1 MTAAIAFNRLVP
13 ELLCRDFARSLAFYG
28 ETLGFTWLYGREDPP
43 FAYLEFEGA
52 QLMLEQI
59 DRDASWLTAA
69 MTPPFGRGI
78 NLQIE
83 TGDLD
88 GLLAR
93 LAKARVALY
102 REPESAWYRA
112 GDRMVGQRQFLV
124 QDPDGYLL
132 RFCQDLGERELG
144 RIGPGER
151 HVS

>member
-1 MTAAIAFNRLVP
+1 MTAAIDFNRLVP
-13 ELLCRDFARSLAFYG
+13 ELLCHDFVRSFAFYG
-28 ETLGFTWLYGREDPP
+28 ETLGFTRLYGRENPP

-59 DRDASWLTAA
+59 EDEASWLTGE

-132 RFCQDLGERELG
+132 RFCQDLGERQRG
-144 RIGPGER
+144 RIEPGER

>member
-1 MTAAIAFNRLVP
+1 MTAAIDFNRLVP
-13 ELLCRDFARSLAFYG
+13 ELLCHDFVRSFAFYG
-28 ETLGFTWLYGREDPP
+28 ETLGFTRLYGRENPP

-59 DRDASWLTAA
+59 EDEASWLTGE

-132 RFCQDLGERELG
+132 RFCQGLGEREPG
-144 RIGPGER
+144 DIRSGER
-151 HVS
+151 HES